1 MPSYLIR
8 RLLILG
14 GIAIFGIVFIQSYWV
29 IKNWDLQDK
38 QFDSTVNI
46 LLRKVAINLATFNK
60 SELPK
65 QDLIQRK
72 SSNTYAVNINSKIDA
87 SVLEDYLYQEMEAHS
102 LKTDFEY
109 AVYDCFSD
117 HLVYG
122 NYCQLDDKVEKAQEN
137 TTLPKFN
144 DLIYYFVVRFPQ
156 RESYML
162 SNMWLSVT
170 FSIIA
175 VLAVVFFL
183 YSTWVILQQKR
194 LSELQKDFINN
205 MTHEFKTPISS
216 IKIAADVLSKHD
228 LVDKDKRLAK
238 YARIIVNQNK
248 RLNDQVEKV
257 LNIARLEK
265 NSFEL
270 NYETFSLHREL
281 NNIINNEQVK
291 LEKGA
296 ITLSLAKEDAWIKAD
311 KLHFTNVITNIL
323 DNAIKYCEKVP
334 EIIVKT
340 TDEGSKMNLSI
351 TDNGIG
357 ISKENQKKLF
367 EKFYRVSTGNIHDVK
382 GFGLGLFYVR
392 NIAQAHDWEL
402 DLESEPGEGTTVSLK
417 IEKVNQA

>member
-14 GIAIFGIVFIQSYWV
+14 GFAIFGIVFIQSYWV

-87 SVLEDYLYQEMEAHS
+87 SILEDYLYQEMEAHS

-117 HLVYG
+117 NLVYG
-122 NYCQLDDKVEKAQEN
+122 NYCELDDKEANSQEK
-137 TTLPKFN
+137 TSLPKFN

-162 SNMWLSVT
+162 SNIWLSVT

-216 IKIAADVLSKHD
+216 IKIAADVLSKNGA
-228 LVDKDKRLAK
+228 VEKDKRLSK
-238 YARIIVNQNK
+238 YAKIIVNQNK

-281 NNIINNEQVK
+281 NSIINNEQVK

-296 ITLSLAKEDAWIKAD
+296 ITLSLAKEDAWITAD

-323 DNAIKYCEKVP
+323 DNAIKYCQETP
-334 EIIVKT
+334 QITVKT
-340 TDEGSKMNLSI
+340 SDLGSRMKVSI
-351 TDNGIG
+351 IDNGIG

-392 NIAQAHDWEL
+392 NIAQAHDWNL
-402 DLESEPGEGTTVSLK
+402 DLTSEPGKGTTVSLE
-417 IEKVNQA
+417 ILKVNQT